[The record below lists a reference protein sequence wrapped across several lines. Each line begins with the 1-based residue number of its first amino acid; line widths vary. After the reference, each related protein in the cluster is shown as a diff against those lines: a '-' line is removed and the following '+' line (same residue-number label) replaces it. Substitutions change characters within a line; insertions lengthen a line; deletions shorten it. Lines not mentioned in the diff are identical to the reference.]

1 MKLYFDVI
9 DQNVIL
15 SYVTYNLNKKWFF
28 FFKIRVFKLFK
39 TILIINVG
47 WLVRSWLISCSVNST
62 SSVHVKISLIKFYI
76 NFEVYSELVDPPLS
90 DSLKLIL

>member
-28 FFKIRVFKLFK
+28 FFKIRDYQCRLVGKELAH
-39 TILIINVG
+39 ILQ
-47 WLVRSWLISCSVNST
+47 CE
-62 SSVHVKISLIKFYI
+62 F
-76 NFEVYSELVDPPLS
+76 NFVCPR
-90 DSLKLIL
+90 